1 MSSLWWERSM
11 ALEPSCNRFRYRQ
24 GGPARSDYAISSEG
38 CYLER
43 GPNASGGQGV
53 PEAIICCLCER

>member
-24 GGPARSDYAISSEG
+24 GGPARSDYAIPSEG

-43 GPNASGGQGV
+43 G
-53 PEAIICCLCER
+53 R